1 MKKISI
7 LMLFM
12 LGTLV
17 TFTAC
22 KNDKAAE
29 ATTEGTE
36 QEVQAQPENTQEA
49 AMEIP
54 EGAFVIDTEGSNIE
68 WFGRKVSGKHNGTI
82 DFKGG
87 YVEMDGDNITGGEVV
102 IDMESITVKDL
113 EGEWKTKLENHLKG
127 FDEGKED
134 HFFDVAKHPTADFK
148 ITKVTT
154 LEGSDKG
161 NIMVY
166 GDMTIKGKTN
176 SVAATAFYAVD
187 ENRMKVEIPELVLD
201 RTKWG
206 VNFNSKTVWEEVTDD
221 FIYDDIKLSI
231 RFEGTKS

>member
-1 MKKISI
+1 
-7 LMLFM
+7 M

-29 ATTEGTE
+29 ETTEGTE
-36 QEVQAQPENTQEA
+36 QEVQAQSENNQEA

-54 EGAFVIDTEGSNIE
+54 QGAYVINKDMSTIE
-68 WFGRKVSGKHNGTI
+68 WFGRKVSGKHHGTV
-82 DFKGG
+82 DVKGG
-87 YVEMDGDNITGGEVV
+87 FVEMDGDNITGGEVV
-102 IDMESITVKDL
+102 IDMQSIAVKDL
-113 EGEWKTKLENHLKG
+113 EGEWKAKLEGHLKG
-127 FDEGKED
+127 FSEGKED

-148 ITKVTT
+148 ITKVTS

-166 GDMTIKGKTN
+166 GDLTIKGKTN
-176 SVAATAFYAVD
+176 PVAATAYYAVD
-187 ENRMKVEIPELVLD
+187 GNMMKVEIPELVFD

-206 VNFNSKTVWEEVTDD
+206 VNFNSKTVWEDVTDD
-221 FIYDDIKLSI
+221 FIYDDIKLHL
-231 RFEGTKS
+231 RFLGEKS